1 MFHMDLLR
9 NCENTPTVRICD
21 PVKNESITSWL
32 DETKRKKREAEDDAK
47 RQLEEY
53 RNKKKQKKTSM
64 VGNLNSFIVKAKKAE
79 VPKKAMEMESEKQGK
94 EKEKEAKRES
104 IDDIL
109 NTMPRAQIV
118 QDLLVFCNVPE

>member
-1 MFHMDLLR
+1 MRQSERKERQKITQKD
-9 NCENTPTVRICD
+9 NW
-21 PVKNESITSWL
+21 KNI
-32 DETKRKKREAEDDAK
+32 ETKRNR
-47 RQLEEY
+47 
-53 RNKKKQKKTSM
+53 KKTSM
-64 VGNLNSFIVKAKKAE
+64 VGNLNSFIVKAKKVK
-79 VPKKAMEMESEKQGK
+79 VPKKAMEVESEKQGK

>member
-1 MFHMDLLR
+1 
-9 NCENTPTVRICD
+9 
-21 PVKNESITSWL
+21 
-32 DETKRKKREAEDDAK
+32 
-47 RQLEEY
+47 
-53 RNKKKQKKTSM
+53 M

-109 NTMPRAQIV
+109 NTMPRAQV
-118 QDLLVFCNVPE
+118 NVPRGTDNSDAQDLKRTVKEAKQLAGTLQ